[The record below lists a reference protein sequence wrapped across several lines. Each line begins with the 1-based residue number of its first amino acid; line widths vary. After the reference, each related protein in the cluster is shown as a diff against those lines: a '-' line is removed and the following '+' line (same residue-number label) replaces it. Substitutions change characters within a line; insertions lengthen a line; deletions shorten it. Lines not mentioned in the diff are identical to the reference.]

1 MGSGSGTNCIMYST
15 GNHWIN
21 GPCYEFNLLTMTR
34 VINGHASGWIA
45 RIGIREI
52 EWKNRWISG
61 WIRWLV
67 KWIWLAISA
76 CFQHRNIH
84 LVFNT
89 FDLPSYSSAINF
101 VANANIAHIERF
113 PSYIVSDTF
122 PFLFA
127 SCPCVNSHGSLTG
140 IGKTFEYDAYYFII
154 PCHYSI
160 SSDNFSLPHPP
171 LVAATQSA
179 IAASISKLQRV
190 QCAADQILLTHFGTL
205 SWTGNEYR
213 YSPDNNQ
220 TN

>member
-1 MGSGSGTNCIMYST
+1 MNLVIGEMNMARDFGLFSTSEYSFSCNFSIHST
-15 GNHWIN
+15 C
-21 GPCYEFNLLTMTR
+21 P
-34 VINGHASGWIA
+34 
-45 RIGIREI
+45 RIRQQS
-52 EWKNRWISG
+52 ISL
-61 WIRWLV
+61 RMPTSR
-67 KWIWLAISA
+67 IS
-76 CFQHRNIH
+76 F
-84 LVFNT
+84 
-89 FDLPSYSSAINF
+89 
-101 VANANIAHIERF
+101 ERF

-179 IAASISKLQRV
+179 IAVSISKLQRV